1 MWEFIQRMKKLIL
14 VLAVFLS
21 GCSTLSELTQLW
33 PKPHDPVMFDQVVS
47 VKLALDK
54 VNCDDKNWTDVENK
68 VHHLKVYSELRN
80 DPQAKSIGQMQ
91 EAITRAKASDK
102 KLFCESIL
110 KFNKTRVDVI
120 IDAWKG
126 R

>member
-1 MWEFIQRMKKLIL
+1 MKKTIL
-14 VLAVFLS
+14 LFAIFLS

-33 PKPHDPVMFDQVVS
+33 PKPHDAVMFDQVVS
-47 VKLALDK
+47 VKIALDK

-80 DPQAKSIGQMQ
+80 DPQSKSIGQMQ

>member
-1 MWEFIQRMKKLIL
+1 
-14 VLAVFLS
+14 
-21 GCSTLSELTQLW
+21 
-33 PKPHDPVMFDQVVS
+33 MFDHAVS

-54 VNCDDKNWTDVENK
+54 INCEEKNWVDVETK
-68 VHHLKVYSELRN
+68 VQHLKVYSELRN
-80 DPQAKSIGQMQ
+80 DPQSKSIGQMQ
-91 EAITRAKASDK
+91 EAIARAKASDK

-110 KFNKTRVDVI
+110 KFNKTRIDVV